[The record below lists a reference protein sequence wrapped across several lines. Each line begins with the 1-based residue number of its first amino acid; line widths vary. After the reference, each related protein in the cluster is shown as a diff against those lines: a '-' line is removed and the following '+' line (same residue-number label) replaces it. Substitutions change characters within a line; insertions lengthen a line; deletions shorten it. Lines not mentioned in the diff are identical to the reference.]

1 MAVTPNYYE
10 TLYITRPDIQ
20 EEDLAK
26 IQQKLQDSISA
37 HQGEIIKADKWAERG
52 LAYEIQDHKRGI
64 YYILVFKALP
74 SACAEIEKHLS
85 FYNTDILRFIT
96 IKTTEEAVN
105 KEKAAQEKAAEEAA
119 NKERAAQEKAAEEA
133 ANKER
138 AAQEK
143 AAEKAEAEKAE
154 SAKEPAVE
162 FTAEVEVIE
171 ETPEADKE
179 EPAVEFTAEVEVAE
193 KAPEADKE
201 EPETPQQAESAE
213 EEASEVT
220 EEEGETK

>member
-20 EEDLAK
+20 EEELAK
-26 IQQKLQDSISA
+26 IQQKILDSISA

-96 IKTTEEAVN
+96 LKVTEEAVN
-105 KEKAAQEKAAEEAA
+105 KEKAA
-119 NKERAAQEKAAEEA
+119 R
-133 ANKER
+133 
-138 AAQEK
+138 EK
-143 AAEKAEAEKAE
+143 AAEKAEAQKAEAQAQKAE
-154 SAKEPAVE
+154 SVEEPVVE
-162 FTAEVEVIE
+162 ITAEVEVTE
-171 ETPEADKE
+171 GTPETDK
-179 EPAVEFTAEVEVAE
+179 VESVV
-193 KAPEADKE
+193 
-201 EPETPQQAESAE
+201 
-213 EEASEVT
+213 
-220 EEEGETK
+220 

>member
-10 TLYITRPDIQ
+10 TLYIARPDIQ

-37 HQGEIIKADKWAERG
+37 HEGETIKADKWAERG

-96 IKTTEEAVN
+96 LKTTEEAVN
-105 KEKAAQEKAAEEAA
+105 KEKAAQEKAAEKAEA
-119 NKERAAQEKAAEEA
+119 Q
-133 ANKER
+133 
-138 AAQEK
+138 
-143 AAEKAEAEKAE
+143 KAEAEKAE
-154 SAKEPAVE
+154 AQK
-162 FTAEVEVIE
+162 AE
-171 ETPEADKE
+171 
-179 EPAVEFTAEVEVAE
+179 AE
-193 KAPEADKE
+193 KAEAQKAEAAE
-201 EPETPQQAESAE
+201 EPVAEVVEEVAQEVVPETQQAESAE
-213 EEASEVT
+213 EPAAEAVEEVADKVEPETQQTESAEEPAAEVT
-220 EEEGETK
+220 EEEGGTK

>member
-10 TLYITRPDIQ
+10 TLYIARPDIQ

-37 HQGEIIKADKWAERG
+37 HQGDIIKAEKWAERG

-64 YYILVFKALP
+64 YYILLFKALP

-96 IKTTEEAVN
+96 LKITEEAVN
-105 KEKAAQEKAAEEAA
+105 KQK
-119 NKERAAQEKAAEEA
+119 
-133 ANKER
+133 

-143 AAEKAEAEKAE
+143 AAEKAEAQKAE
-154 SAKEPAVE
+154 SAKEA
-162 FTAEVEVIE
+162 A
-171 ETPEADKE
+171 A
-179 EPAVEFTAEVEVAE
+179 EVAE
-193 KAPEADKE
+193 EVAQEVVPEAQKAESTE
-201 EPETPQQAESAE
+201 EAAAEVVEEVAQEVVPETQQAESAE
-213 EEASEVT
+213 EPVAEAAEEVAQEVVPETQQAESAEEPAAEVT
-220 EEEGETK
+220 EEEGGTK

>member
-20 EEDLAK
+20 EEELAK
-26 IQQKLQDSISA
+26 IQQKILDSISA

-96 IKTTEEAVN
+96 LKVTEEAVN
-105 KEKAAQEKAAEEAA
+105 KEKAA
-119 NKERAAQEKAAEEA
+119 R
-133 ANKER
+133 
-138 AAQEK
+138 EK
-143 AAEKAEAEKAE
+143 AAEKAEAQKAEAQAQKAE
-154 SAKEPAVE
+154 SVEEPVVE
-162 FTAEVEVIE
+162 ITAEVEVTE
-171 ETPEADKE
+171 GTPEADK
-179 EPAVEFTAEVEVAE
+179 VESVVEITAEVEVTE
-193 KAPEADKE
+193 EAPETDKVEPEAQKAESVE
-201 EPETPQQAESAE
+201 EPAA
-213 EEASEVT
+213 EVT
-220 EEEGETK
+220 EDEGGTK